1 MYTFED
7 TEFEWKQN
15 GKGNFVCLRDDS
27 LEATVFTN
35 RIGMWQIVLN
45 GQPFA
50 RLVKD
55 EYFRSS
61 EEARTRAEYILKG
74 RASYQTVQMIPRQI

>member
-7 TEFEWKQN
+7 TDFEWKQN
-15 GKGNFVCLRDDS
+15 GRGNFVCLRDDS
-27 LEATVFTN
+27 LEATVFAN

-55 EYFRSS
+55 EYFRSP
-61 EEARTRAEYILKG
+61 EEAKTRAEYILSG
-74 RASYQTVQMIPRQI
+74 RASYETVQMIPRPY